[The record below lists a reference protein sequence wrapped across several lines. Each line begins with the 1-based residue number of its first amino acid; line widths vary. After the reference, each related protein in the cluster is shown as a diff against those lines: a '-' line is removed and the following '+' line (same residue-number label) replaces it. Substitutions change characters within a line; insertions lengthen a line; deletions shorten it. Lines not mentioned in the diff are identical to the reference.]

1 MIALQESKRSLDGT
15 VNGSWDED
23 SSLGSV
29 KEDGEECG
37 ALESADSVDSTSDAS
52 GSEPPTME
60 ELNPAL
66 EGYALAR
73 ESALE
78 RAWRGTI

>member
-1 MIALQESKRSLDGT
+1 MVALQESKRSLVGT

-60 ELNPAL
+60 
-66 EGYALAR
+66 GYALAR